1 MCWKLRVYSRIFIF
15 RGGEGWRF
23 FCNLNLLFSGATRG
37 GVYFDAQLVS
47 ASSPD
52 KNSLQCL
59 DVLCIKGSSC
69 SHQPTLSDLVEEHL
83 ANLQINTFCLFM
95 KIHEICIDVNG
106 DEGEDNVRKMRF
118 WYRGFSLSH
127 RDEMS
132 QRKPVTLHT
141 YS

>member
-1 MCWKLRVYSRIFIF
+1 M
-15 RGGEGWRF
+15 
-23 FCNLNLLFSGATRG
+23 T
-37 GVYFDAQLVS
+37 
-47 ASSPD
+47 P
-52 KNSLQCL
+52 
-59 DVLCIKGSSC
+59 SSC
-69 SHQPTLSDLVEEHL
+69 LLRLRTKTVCSVLTFYASKALLVHRPALSDLVEEHL